1 VALDVGEPE
10 PVRGGCAERAV
21 HEVGRPLHER
31 CRVGG
36 PDRPGPGDSAEAER
50 GHEPADPITTD
61 RDALSDE
68 SAPELADAIDAEVGG
83 MDPADLELLALP
95 RFDGQLDYA
104 A

>member
-1 VALDVGEPE
+1 VSFHHRTVRERLVAHHVGEPE
-10 PVRGGCAERAV
+10 PVRGGRGKDALDEI
-21 HEVGRPLHER
+21 GRPLHER

-36 PDRPGPGDSAEAER
+36 P
-50 GHEPADPITTD
+50 
-61 RDALSDE
+61 
-68 SAPELADAIDAEVGG
+68 AEVGG